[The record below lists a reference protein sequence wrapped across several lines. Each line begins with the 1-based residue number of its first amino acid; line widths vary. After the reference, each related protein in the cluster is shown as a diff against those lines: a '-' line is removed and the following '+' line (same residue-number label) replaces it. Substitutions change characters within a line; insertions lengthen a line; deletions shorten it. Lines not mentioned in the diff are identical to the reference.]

1 MVPRRKE
8 TDPLTMLALLGP
20 PTLKSIREEIEI
32 AVWYCTYSKKAKRL
46 KKKKSHCLAL
56 ITI

>member
-46 KKKKSHCLAL
+46 KKKKV
-56 ITI
+56 TV